1 MGPQKLD
8 ISWEA
13 IIKVLIGVSVFLFLF
28 SIQEIIVWFIFAVII
43 SVLFDPAIDYLQKK
57 KVPRV
62 LGAILT
68 YLAFFGAF
76 SVAIY
81 LIIPIF
87 AREIGDFVNYLPQY
101 FARISPPLD
110 ILGFQPIKD
119 IQDLI
124 GTFGGNLNDASS
136 TVLSSLFSLF
146 GGVLTTLFVITT
158 ALFLSIEDNVVE
170 KALMLVLPKRYEAV
184 SLSIWTRCQK
194 RVVGWFVSR
203 ILSCVF
209 VGIASYLA
217 FIVLRVD
224 YPFTM
229 ALFAGV
235 FNFVPYVG
243 PLITGAMLVI
253 ILSGGAISKI
263 IIVLVAFALIQKIEG
278 AIVSPILTKKIVGIP
293 SSVVIISLVIGG
305 ELWGVMGAILVIP
318 LVGVL
323 YEFFREFM
331 MKRREK
337 ESVLI

>member
-1 MGPQKLD
+1 MEPQKLD

-43 SVLFDPAIDYLQKK
+43 SVLFDPAIDYLQKR

-68 YLAFFGAF
+68 YLVFFGAF
-76 SVAIY
+76 SVAVY

-87 AREIGDFVNYLPQY
+87 AKEIGDFVNYLPQY

-110 ILGFQPIKD
+110 LLGFQPIKD
-119 IQDLI
+119 IQGLI
-124 GTFGGNLNDASS
+124 GTFGGNLNNASS

-170 KALMLVLPKRYEAV
+170 KALMLVLPKRYEAI
-184 SLSIWTRCQK
+184 SLNIWTRCQK

-203 ILSCVF
+203 ILSCIF

-229 ALFAGV
+229 SLFAGV

-243 PLITGAMLVI
+243 PLVTGAMLVI
-253 ILSGGAISKI
+253 ILSGDTVSKI
-263 IIVLVAFALIQKIEG
+263 IIVLIAFALIQKIEG
-278 AIVSPILTKKIVGIP
+278 AIISPVLTKKIVGIP

-305 ELWGVMGAILVIP
+305 ELWGVIGAILVIP

-331 MKRREK
+331 MRRRER